1 MTEPHQKRVIDEKT
15 ELDDKLTKLIG
26 FFDTGIFKGLS
37 EDEQRRLHEQSDHM
51 TNYSAVLGARI
62 SAF

>member
-1 MTEPHQKRVIDEKT
+1 MTAPHQQRVIDEKT
-15 ELDDKLTKLIG
+15 KLDDNLNRLIV
-26 FFDTGIFKGLS
+26 FFDTGIFNGLP
-37 EDEQRRLHEQSDHM
+37 EDEQSRLREQSVHM

>member
-1 MTEPHQKRVIDEKT
+1 MTQPYQQRVIDEKT
-15 ELDDKLTKLIG
+15 ELDNKLTKLVG
-26 FFDTGIFKGLS
+26 FFDTGIFKGLP
-37 EDEQRRLHEQSDHM
+37 EDEQRRLREQSEHM